1 MHFYSDVHEADKLKW
16 EHEQTISKKTAKLDE
31 HKRDCNRLIIGLDID
46 EMESKNLM
54 KSDPDYVKNWAYK
67 QEFFI
72 SFLKIDVFGSMNV
85 DKIMGKYF
93 LNCT

>member
-67 QEFFI
+67 YEFFI
-72 SFLKIDVFGSMNV
+72 YSSEKI
-85 DKIMGKYF
+85 YF
-93 LNCT
+93 AQ